1 MKKLS
6 RNDNILTLL
15 HTKDWNSIASL
26 LNALPTSSWNS
37 HEYFAKGMLLAF
49 GPLTLRDLTEAITA
63 IEQASLLEPQN
74 TKYLTILSELYL
86 QTKRMPLAMRAATLA
101 RSLAHHDPL
110 TGITL
115 GRVAWACGERDLA
128 YQTFSQVSRQIPSSK
143 PHVIALLKKL
153 TLPLEPFWQQP
164 RTGKRIV
171 LSRMTSRHR
180 SFLSF
185 CRRNQAFQHQYHLF
199 QDSSQ
204 EGIERDLKEAERP
217 TSETKK
223 ISWVIETNERP
234 IGLASLVGI
243 DFNNLRAEILIGI
256 PNERAFGMG
265 LEATLLVMEF
275 AFSVVKLSKLF
286 SYVYSDNIISQQ
298 NTMHLGFR
306 QEGLLRSHVFD
317 PISKQPLDLFINGC
331 LSYEFFNNQ
340 KLMTLANRLLG
351 RTPQQPSE
359 GQVQLAGAVKPEELM
374 LQIASALTDQ
384 TT

>member
-1 MKKLS
+1 MREIS
-6 RNDNILTLL
+6 RKDNILKLL
-15 HTKDWNSIASL
+15 YTKDWNSIASHL
-26 LNALPTSSWNS
+26 STLPTPAWNS
-37 HEYFAKGMLLAF
+37 HDFFAKGMLLAF
-49 GPLTLRDLTEAITA
+49 GPLTLRNLTEAITA
-63 IEQASLLEPQN
+63 IEHASLLEPQN

-128 YQTFSQVSRQIPSSK
+128 YQTFSQVIQQIPSSK
-143 PHVIALLKKL
+143 THVIALLKKL

-164 RTGKRIV
+164 YIGKRIV
-171 LSRMTSRHR
+171 LSRMTSKHR
-180 SFLSF
+180 SFLAS
-185 CRRNQAFQHQYHLF
+185 CRNNQEFQHQYHLF

-204 EGIERDLKEAERP
+204 EGVERDLKEAERP
-217 TSETKK
+217 PSETKK
-223 ISWVIETNERP
+223 ISWVIETNECS

-243 DFNNLRAEILIGI
+243 DFNNSRAEILIGI
-256 PNERAFGMG
+256 PNDRAFGMG
-265 LEATLLVMEF
+265 LEAALLVMEF

-286 SYVYSDNIISQQ
+286 SYVYSDNIKSQQ

-306 QEGLLRSHVFD
+306 QEGLLRSHIFD

-340 KLMTLANRLLG
+340 KLMVLANRLLG

-359 GQVQLAGAVKPEELM
+359 GQMQLVGTAKPEELM
-374 LQIASALTDQ
+374 LQIASALTEQ
-384 TT
+384 ST